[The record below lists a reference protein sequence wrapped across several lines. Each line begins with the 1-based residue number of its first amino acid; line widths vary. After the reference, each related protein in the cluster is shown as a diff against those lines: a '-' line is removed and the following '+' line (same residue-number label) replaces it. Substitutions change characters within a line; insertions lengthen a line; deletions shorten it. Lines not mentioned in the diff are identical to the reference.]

1 MVSVEGFIEKWY
13 ELLWDNDGEVCHTKE
28 CNESSCYDCIKKHL
42 KQDLT
47 ALIKQEALKM
57 LPFKIHNPISE
68 FERGFGACI
77 DIIQQ
82 NISNYTI
89 ERSGE

>member
-1 MVSVEGFIEKWY
+1 MISVEDEIFYARRSTFE
-13 ELLWDNDGEVCHTKE
+13 DF
-28 CNESSCYDCIKKHL
+28 IKK
-42 KQDLT
+42 
-47 ALIKQEALKM
+47 EMLKM

-77 DIIQQ
+77 DITKQ